1 MGNIPNSQSG
11 KMSQVQQVPGLDAT
25 IRLCCRRSQ
34 RAKFQCLDLE
44 SGQTP
49 EWYEAEALISL
60 GACTTP
66 NISAQ
71 HSGAGACFLSAI
83 LQENV
88 PENRLQIFFE
98 GKPDE
103 ATRNILKENSFRWS
117 PKAGAWQRQLND
129 NTFWV
134 VDRISFLRPLSGEK
148 PSELQAKARQAQEKP
163 SIRAQLKAAKEG
175 QQPKAHTKD
184 KSRDLEV

>member
-1 MGNIPNSQSG
+1 MANTPNSQSG

-66 NISAQ
+66 NTSEQ
-71 HSGAGACFLSAI
+71 HSGAGVSFLSQI
-83 LQENV
+83 L
-88 PENRLQIFFE
+88 
-98 GKPDE
+98 E
-103 ATRNILKENSFRWS
+103 ANAAEKYSLS
-117 PKAGAWQRQLND
+117 PKACQGNFPCHHLLLLWQNGR
-129 NTFWV
+129 
-134 VDRISFLRPLSGEK
+134 LRLCKMNLVTHKIIVPYL
-148 PSELQAKARQAQEKP
+148 A
-163 SIRAQLKAAKEG
+163 IF
-175 QQPKAHTKD
+175 
-184 KSRDLEV
+184 

>member
-60 GACTTP
+60 GACTT
-66 NISAQ
+66 
-71 HSGAGACFLSAI
+71 
-83 LQENV
+83 
-88 PENRLQIFFE
+88 
-98 GKPDE
+98 
-103 ATRNILKENSFRWS
+103 RNYV
-117 PKAGAWQRQLND
+117 QLN
-129 NTFWV
+129 
-134 VDRISFLRPLSGEK
+134 
-148 PSELQAKARQAQEKP
+148 
-163 SIRAQLKAAKEG
+163 IRRLMY
-175 QQPKAHTKD
+175 
-184 KSRDLEV
+184 S

>member
-66 NISAQ
+66 NISER
-71 HSGAGACFLSAI
+71 HSGAGVCFLSAI
-83 LQENV
+83 LQENA
-88 PENRLQIFFE
+88 PERYSL
-98 GKPDE
+98 
-103 ATRNILKENSFRWS
+103 S
-117 PKAGAWQRQLND
+117 PKACAG
-129 NTFWV
+129 
-134 VDRISFLRPLSGEK
+134 ILRRAERRGKELPPL
-148 PSELQAKARQAQEKP
+148 
-163 SIRAQLKAAKEG
+163 LKAALI
-175 QQPKAHTKD
+175 QQAEM
-184 KSRDLEV
+184 L